1 MEANLLCLMEH
12 IEKTLQL
19 FPEGAALQFFLEFE
33 EMDKAGREEGTEEEG
48 RQAGTPSGSS
58 TASTGVGCSPG
69 L

>member
-1 MEANLLCLMEH
+1 MEH

-48 RQAGTPSGSS
+48 RRQAPLAAARLPALG
-58 TASTGVGCSPG
+58 
-69 L
+69 

>member
-1 MEANLLCLMEH
+1 METNLLCLMEH

-48 RQAGTPSGSS
+48 RRQAPLAVARLPALG
-58 TASTGVGCSPG
+58 
-69 L
+69 

>member
-12 IEKTLQL
+12 IEKTLQS

-48 RQAGTPSGSS
+48 RQAGRHP
-58 TASTGVGCSPG
+58 
-69 L
+69 